1 MLLPAVHV
9 PRLVVPAQH
18 EDLVLVECLER
29 DQVRDHLE
37 AVQAAVHV
45 VSEEEELARA
55 EVHPE
60 PPQVVA
66 EEVQVLELGSFVVVV
81 VVGCWNDKRCE
92 LELFHRGRKKER

>member
-81 VVGCWNDKRCE
+81 GCWNDKRCE